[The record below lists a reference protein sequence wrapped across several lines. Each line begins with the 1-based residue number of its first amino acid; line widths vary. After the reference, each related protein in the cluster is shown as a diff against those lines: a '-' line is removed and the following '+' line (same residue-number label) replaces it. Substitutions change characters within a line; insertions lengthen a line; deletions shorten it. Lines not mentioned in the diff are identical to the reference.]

1 MAPAL
6 KEVAQLH
13 LQRSSPR
20 VESMVDEAAA
30 EGQTLDRLLRDIRA
44 VVIRGVMQSTI
55 DKMADEMAAMAAA
68 PPGR

>member
-6 KEVAQLH
+6 REVAQLH

-20 VESMVDEAAA
+20 VESMVDDAAA
-30 EGQTLDRLLRDIRA
+30 RGQTLDRLLSDIRA

-68 PPGR
+68 PPSR